1 MEHEKANSSLGL
13 FFVSLIVVVVCLF
26 LFVFGD
32 FVCVGFFVC
41 LFVFCLL
48 VVGVL
53 FSFLWVVFFYF
64 FFIELI
70 NKTQK
75 FPYNVCMIY

>member
-41 LFVFCLL
+41 LFVCFLF
-48 VVGVL
+48 VGC
-53 FSFLWVVFFYF
+53 WVFV
-64 FFIELI
+64 
-70 NKTQK
+70 
-75 FPYNVCMIY
+75 